1 MVARHIYNIK
11 SPQMSII
18 CRTFSKIRNKKLYF
32 ALTFFAFCLI
42 IDLKPKKLHI
52 IGDILDKLSNNTKSP
67 TGGKNN
73 MNRIYVN
80 NDWQFA
86 YNFDEKLHDR
96 DFYSSAIESVRLPHT
111 TKELPFN
118 YFSEEEYQTVSGYRK
133 ILYAD
138 PLWQGKRVLLTF
150 EAVAHYAEVF
160 LNGEKIGEHYSGYT
174 AFTLDLS
181 DHLSYGMENL
191 LVVKVDSRECLNI
204 PPFGNVIDYMT
215 YGGIYR
221 EAYLEIKNPTYISD
235 VFAKPQVSG
244 ELTCEIALR
253 GMISEG
259 MTLRQTAIFDGR
271 EIPLSVAQAAP
282 SLALESRVESPAL
295 WHIDTPNLYFIRTEL
310 LDGGELLDTHEVKVG
325 FRSAEFRK
333 DGFYLNG
340 EKLKIRGL
348 NRHQSYP
355 YVGYAMPKTMQEFDA
370 DVLKGELGLNTVRT
384 SHYPQS
390 HHFLN
395 RCDEIGLMVIT
406 EIPGWQHIGDL
417 EWQEQ
422 AVKNVEEMVT
432 QYRNHPS
439 IILWGVRINESQDN
453 EALYLRTNALAH
465 KLDPT
470 RATGGI
476 RNFKKSQL
484 LEDVYTYNE
493 FLHDGKH
500 PGCDPKA
507 EVTSDRSKPYMITE
521 YNGHMFP
528 TKSFDCEEHRVEH
541 ALRHARV
548 LDAVASHDDIAGS
561 CGWCMAD
568 YNTHKDFGSGDRI
581 CYHGVL
587 DMFRNPK
594 IAAAAYSSQG
604 DAPMLEVGTSMDIGE
619 HPACVR
625 GNLWMFTNADSVK
638 MYKNGRFIKEYF
650 PKNKYFPHL
659 KKSPILIDD
668 FIGDAIMENESFKP
682 GQAKTLTGALNY
694 LARHGYGTL
703 PPKILLAAAKC
714 IILYGM
720 KIQDIVD
727 LYTKYAGDWGGSS
740 REYRFDAIMQG
751 KVVKSVT
758 KSPMNKGSIK
768 ADVYKNDLLDGDC
781 YDMTTIRITA
791 VDEYGNLL
799 NYSNEP
805 ISISVEGP
813 AEIVG
818 PSIVPL
824 RGGMGGTYI
833 KTTGKEGSATVT
845 LSSPALG
852 EVTLPL
858 TVKVE
863 K

>member
-1 MVARHIYNIK
+1 
-11 SPQMSII
+11 MS
-18 CRTFSKIRNKKLYF
+18 
-32 ALTFFAFCLI
+32 
-42 IDLKPKKLHI
+42 
-52 IGDILDKLSNNTKSP
+52 
-67 TGGKNN
+67 
-73 MNRIYVN
+73 RIYVN
-80 NDWQFA
+80 NNWQFS
-86 YNFDEKLHDR
+86 YNFDEKLHIK
-96 DFYSSAIESVRLPHT
+96 DFCSPEIESVRIPHT

-118 YFSEEEYQTVSGYRK
+118 YFSEEEYQTISGYRRM
-133 ILYAD
+133 LFAD
-138 PLWQGKRVLLTF
+138 TAWKGRCVLLTF
-150 EAVAHYAEVF
+150 DGVAHFAEVF

-174 AFTLDLS
+174 AFTIDIS
-181 DHLSYGMENL
+181 EHLRYDEENV
-191 LVVKVDSRECLNI
+191 LVVRVDSRESLNI

-221 EAYLEIKNPTYISD
+221 EVYLEIKNPTYIND
-235 VFAKPQVSG
+235 VFVKPEISGRIVSEVSLLG
-244 ELTCEIALR
+244 E
-253 GMISEG
+253 ISEG
-259 MTLRQTAIFDGR
+259 MSLRQTAIFEGR
-271 EIPLSVAQAAP
+271 EVAHAEAG
-282 SLALESRVESPAL
+282 ATAENVEYKVENPAL
-295 WHIDTPNLYFIRTEL
+295 WHINSPNLYLIRTEL
-310 LDGGELLDTHEVKVG
+310 LDGGEVVDTHEVKVG
-325 FRSAEFRK
+325 FRSAEFRA

-370 DVLKGELGLNTVRT
+370 DVLKTELGLNAVRT

-390 HHFLN
+390 HHFIN
-395 RCDEIGLMVIT
+395 RCDEIGLLVIT
-406 EIPGWQHIGDL
+406 EIPGWQHIGNS
-417 EWQEQ
+417 EWQDQ
-422 AVKNVEEMVT
+422 AVKNVEEMVL

-453 EALYLRTNALAH
+453 EALYTRTNEVAH
-465 KLDPT
+465 RLDPT

-493 FLHDGKH
+493 FIHDGKH
-500 PGCDPKA
+500 PGCDPKWK
-507 EVTSDRSKPYMITE
+507 VTSDKNKAYMITE

-548 LDAVASHDDIAGS
+548 LDAVASYDDIAGS

-594 IAAAAYSSQG
+594 LAASVYSSQG
-604 DAPMLEVGTSMDIGE
+604 TSPVLEVGSSMDIGE

-650 PKNKYFPHL
+650 PHNKYFPHL
-659 KKSPILIDD
+659 KNSPILIDD
-668 FIGDAIMENESFKP
+668 FIGDAIAENENFKP
-682 GQAKTLTGALNY
+682 DQARTLTKALNY

-703 PPKILLAAAKC
+703 PPKILLMAAKC
-714 IILYGM
+714 VVLYGM
-720 KIQDIVD
+720 KINDIVN
-727 LYTKYAGDWGGSS
+727 LYTKYAGDWGGTS

-758 KSPMNKGSIK
+758 KNPMNKGILK
-768 ADVYKNDLLDGDC
+768 ADVYKNVLTDAET
-781 YDMTTIRITA
+781 YDMTTIRIRA
-791 VDEYGNLL
+791 VDEYENLL

-805 ISISVEGP
+805 VKIEVSGP
-813 AEIVG
+813 VEIVG
-818 PSIVPL
+818 PSVVSL
-824 RGGMGGTYI
+824 RGGMSGTYI
-833 KTTGKEGSATVT
+833 KTTGEAGQASVNI
-845 LSSPALG
+845 SNPQLG
-852 EVTLPL
+852 EQIINLE
-858 TVKVE
+858 VK
-863 K
+863 KA

>member
-1 MVARHIYNIK
+1 
-11 SPQMSII
+11 
-18 CRTFSKIRNKKLYF
+18 
-32 ALTFFAFCLI
+32 
-42 IDLKPKKLHI
+42 
-52 IGDILDKLSNNTKSP
+52 
-67 TGGKNN
+67 

-80 NDWQFA
+80 NNWQFI
-86 YNFDEKLHDR
+86 YNFDENLHNPE
-96 DFYSSAIESVRLPHT
+96 FYSSKIETVRIPHT

-118 YFSEEEYQTVSGYRK
+118 YFSEEEYQTVSGYRR

-138 PLWQGKRVLLTF
+138 PSWKGSRVLLTF

-160 LNGEKIGEHYSGYT
+160 LNGEKVGEHYSGYT
-174 AFTLDLS
+174 AFTLDIS
-181 DHLSYGMENL
+181 DSLRYGEENV
-191 LVVKVDSRECLNI
+191 LVVKVDSRESLNI

-221 EAYLEIKNPTYISD
+221 EVYLEIKNLDYISD
-235 VFAKPQVSG
+235 VFVHTDMDGKILS
-244 ELTCEIALR
+244 EISLVGGR
-253 GMISEG
+253 EYDF
-259 MTLRQTAIFDGR
+259 LRQTAIYGDEEHHVGTVVVSNDS
-271 EIPLSVAQAAP
+271 EVIVGY
-282 SLALESRVESPAL
+282 VENPAL
-295 WHIDTPNLYFIRTEL
+295 WHVDSPNLYTVRTEFVRNMQVI
-310 LDGGELLDTHEVKVG
+310 DTHEVKVG
-325 FRSAEFRK
+325 FRKAEFRA

-340 EKLKIRGL
+340 EKLKLRGL
-348 NRHQSYP
+348 NRHQAYP

-370 DVLKGELGLNTVRT
+370 DVLKYELGLNTVRT

-390 HHFLN
+390 QHFIN
-395 RCDEIGLMVIT
+395 RCDEIGLLVVT
-406 EIPGWQHIGDL
+406 EIPGWQHIGNE

-422 AVKNVEEMVT
+422 AVKNVEEMVL

-439 IILWGVRINESQDN
+439 IILWGVRINESKDN
-453 EALYLRTNALAH
+453 GDLYVRTNVTAH
-465 KLDPT
+465 LLDST
-470 RATGGI
+470 RSTGGI

-493 FLHDGKH
+493 FIHDGKH
-500 PGCDPKA
+500 PGCEPKRK
-507 EVTSDRSKPYMITE
+507 VTSNKKKPYMITE

-528 TKSFDCEEHRVEH
+528 TKSFDSEEHRVEH

-548 LDAVASHDDIAGS
+548 LDAVASHEDIAGS

-594 IAAAAYSSQG
+594 LAAAVYSAQG
-604 DAPMLEVGTSMDIGE
+604 NTPVLEVGSSMDIGE

-638 MYKNGRFIKEYF
+638 MYKNNRFIKEYF
-650 PKNKYFPHL
+650 PKNKFFPHL

-668 FIGDAIMENESFKP
+668 FIGDAIAENEGFKP
-682 GQAKTLTGALNY
+682 DQAKTLTKALNY
-694 LARHGYGTL
+694 IARHGYGSL
-703 PPKILLAAAKC
+703 PLKIILMAAKC
-714 IILYGM
+714 IVLYRM
-720 KIQDIVD
+720 KYQDIVD
-727 LYTKYAGDWGGSS
+727 LYTKYAGDWGGTS

-758 KSPMNKGSIK
+758 KSPMSKASIK
-768 ADVYKNDLLDGDC
+768 ADAYRTMLTEGDT

-791 VDEYGNLL
+791 VDEYGNVL

-813 AEIVG
+813 VEIVG
-818 PSIVPL
+818 PSVVPL

-833 KTTGKEGSATVT
+833 KTTGKEGPAAVI
-845 LSSPALG
+845 LSSPNLG

-858 TVKVE
+858 TVRVE

>member
-1 MVARHIYNIK
+1 
-11 SPQMSII
+11 MS
-18 CRTFSKIRNKKLYF
+18 RV
-32 ALTFFAFCLI
+32 
-42 IDLKPKKLHI
+42 
-52 IGDILDKLSNNTKSP
+52 
-67 TGGKNN
+67 
-73 MNRIYVN
+73 YVN
-80 NDWQFA
+80 NDWQFS
-86 YNFDEKLHDR
+86 YIFDEKMVEKDYDASLLDT
-96 DFYSSAIESVRLPHT
+96 VRIPHT

-118 YFSEEEYQTVSGYRK
+118 YFSEDEYQTISLYRK
-133 ILYAD
+133 SIFAD
-138 PLWQGKRVLLTF
+138 TAWRGHRVLLTF
-150 EAVAHYAEVF
+150 DGVAHYAEVF
-160 LNGEKIGEHYSGYT
+160 LNGEKVGEHYSGYT

-181 DHLSYGMENL
+181 DLLIYGEDNVL
-191 LVVKVDSRECLNI
+191 AVKVDSRESLNI

-221 EAYLEIKNPTYISD
+221 EVYLEIKNPTYISD
-235 VFAKPQVSG
+235 VFVKPEISGRVVSEVSVFG
-244 ELTCEIALR
+244 EPSTD
-253 GMISEG
+253 
-259 MTLRQTAIFDGR
+259 MTVRQTAVFDGK
-271 EIPLSVAQAAP
+271 EIPLCEMQAFV
-282 SLALESRVESPAL
+282 STTLEGRVENPHL
-295 WHIDTPNLYFIRTEL
+295 WHIDSPALYLIRTEL
-310 LDGGELLDTHEVKVG
+310 LENGRVVDTHEVKVG
-325 FRSAEFRK
+325 IRQAEFRQ

-370 DVLKGELGLNTVRT
+370 DVLKNELGLNTVRT

-390 HHFLN
+390 HHFVS
-395 RCDEIGLMVIT
+395 RCDEIGLLVIT
-406 EIPGWQHIGDL
+406 EIPGWQHIGDR
-417 EWQEQ
+417 EWQDQ
-422 AVKNVEEMVT
+422 AVKNVEEMVL

-453 EALYLRTNALAH
+453 EALYLRTNEVAH
-465 KLDPT
+465 RLDPT

-493 FLHDGKH
+493 FIHDGKH
-500 PGCDPKA
+500 PGCDPKWK
-507 EVTSDRSKPYMITE
+507 VTSDKNKPYMITE

-548 LDAVASHDDIAGS
+548 LDAVASYDDIAGS

-594 IAAAAYSSQG
+594 LAAAAYSSQG
-604 DAPMLEVGTSMDIGE
+604 SAPMLEVGSSMDIGE

-650 PKNKYFPHL
+650 PHNKYYPHL
-659 KKSPILIDD
+659 KNSPILIDD
-668 FIGDAIMENESFKP
+668 FIGDSIAKNENFKP
-682 GQAKTLTGALNY
+682 NQAKTLTKALNY

-703 PPKILLAAAKC
+703 PPKILLMAAKC
-714 IILYGM
+714 IVLYGM
-720 KIQDIVD
+720 KINDIVN

-758 KSPMNKGSIK
+758 KSPMNKGSLK
-768 ADVYKNDLLDGDC
+768 ADVYKNVLTDAET
-781 YDMTTIRITA
+781 YDMTTIRIVA
-791 VDEYGNLL
+791 VDEYGNTL

-805 ISISVEGP
+805 IKIEVSGP
-813 AEIVG
+813 VEIVG
-818 PSIVPL
+818 PDVVSL
-824 RGGMGGTYI
+824 RGGMSGTYI
-833 KTTGKEGSATVT
+833 KTTGAEGQATVKI
-845 LSSPALG
+845 SNSQLG
-852 EVTLPL
+852 EQIINLE
-858 TVKVE
+858 VK
-863 K
+863 KA